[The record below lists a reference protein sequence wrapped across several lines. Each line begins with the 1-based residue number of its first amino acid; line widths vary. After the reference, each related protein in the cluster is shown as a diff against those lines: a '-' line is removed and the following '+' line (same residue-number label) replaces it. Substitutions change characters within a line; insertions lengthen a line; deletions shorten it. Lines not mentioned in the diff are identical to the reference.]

1 MTVPAAGTRPAVF
14 LDRDGTLIR
23 DVPHLGDPRRVEL
36 LPGTGR
42 ALRRLTAAG
51 FVTVLVTNQSAIG
64 RGLIDE
70 TAYRAVGA
78 ALDTLLADEGC
89 RLDASYFCPEVPR
102 GADRTV
108 IEHPDRKPGP
118 GMLLR
123 AAADLGL
130 DLAASWMVG
139 DMVSDVLAGLHAG
152 CRGAVLVGAAP
163 AGAPPVLPAGFVR
176 TAPDVS
182 AAADLVLASL
192 RTDAPSPQARPG
204 DVRTSERSRP

>member
-1 MTVPAAGTRPAVF
+1 MTVPTAGTRPAVF

-102 GADRTV
+102 GSDRTV

-163 AGAPPVLPAGFVR
+163 AGAPPALPAGFVR
-176 TAPDVS
+176 TAPDVA